1 MKIKYNENG
10 TITASLSIPKELEQT
25 QTVED
30 FFNYYLNK
38 EKRSQSDLDLNEIFE
53 DSELSLIIGALN
65 NFFPKFKGLPDEGKR
80 CEELEELIHFIE
92 ESC

>member
-1 MKIKYNENG
+1 MENNKITLGEAVENHSYIDG
-10 TITASLSIPKELEQT
+10 
-25 QTVED
+25 D
-30 FFNYYLNK
+30 FN
-38 EKRSQSDLDLNEIFE
+38 LNEIFE
-53 DSELSLIIGALN
+53 DSQLSLIIGALN

>member
-10 TITASLSIPKELEQT
+10 TITASVSIPKELDEAIEEEIRT
-25 QTVED
+25 
-30 FFNYYLNK
+30 
-38 EKRSQSDLDLNEIFE
+38 QSDVDLNEIFE

-65 NFFPKFKGLPDEGKR
+65 NFFPKLKGLPDEGKR